1 MQRSNFFEINCSFQ
15 GKEGKKMNSHLSE
28 LFTLVILF
36 HPDKP
41 ISLIINLLTIYQH
54 IGSFVFL
61 SFGRIILT
69 GLFYKTKM
77 PMAKFSTYIKNNEK
91 LYQFQKSLSCQTRAL
106 QNF

>member
-1 MQRSNFFEINCSFQ
+1 
-15 GKEGKKMNSHLSE
+15 MNSHLSE

-41 ISLIINLLTIYQH
+41 ISLIISLLTIYQH

-61 SFGRIILT
+61 SFGRMILT